1 MYRFQIIA
9 HTQMGE
15 SIGLVGS
22 IPELGAWDLEQ
33 CLHLQ
38 TSGDRY
44 PIWWVDTDID
54 LTPFLDPSNKEKIEY
69 KYVRFSDDNPVQW
82 ESLGVNRWLP
92 LDPDPGTETI
102 TVDDGAFGYVQPWP
116 YGYWSKP
123 KTLLPQGKDGLKI
136 VVIGSSVALGCSAW
150 LLEGWSYHL
159 KQALNKKYGHQ
170 LVNVSMIGAN
180 VTTTMERFAQVVTPE
195 KPDIVIIALSL
206 GNEGLPH
213 CPPHQRSALQR
224 RFETGLQDLIK
235 MTEGIGA
242 IPMLGSLYPN
252 GDYTQDHDWFINET
266 HQQMKSW
273 GVPILDW
280 LEVLRGEQGRWKPGI
295 SFDPAHP
302 NTEGHRLMYEAIDL
316 NLFAITPQDILKKKQ
331 PSPPK
336 PDITIYKDEK
346 GFQVFKNQQDQGLR
360 IINASPHCYMITPSW
375 EDLQTPLEKTA
386 VLTPGIYLA
395 KTISENI
402 PPSLSVS
409 ENGTIETN
417 LDIDPFAEVEYVPA
431 TTFFSPRI
439 SETLYY
445 DGQLGILKQG
455 DKLLRVINESDH
467 QYSIQPMWK
476 EVREALKGAKSGVYV
491 DLVEPDT
498 PFRTMMIGEN
508 GLESRVKIPAK
519 SAVLFQY
526 ECALS
531 DISRVGILPLGDRC
545 AIRMVLHKMEYDG
558 PAYPFDLTR
567 STNLSDVA
575 DIIENGFYDMW
586 NPYFLHYNHDERR
599 IYHSKWTQLSF
610 AHEVEDDEDPLNDMS
625 PVYKR
630 MEKRYGSRS
639 QRFWYTLNH
648 CDEVLFVRTG
658 SANRGQVM
666 DLLCKLEYKCQGK
679 PFRLLLLS
687 EQPSQEFAGLEN
699 VIHYD
704 LYFNPDRMY
713 DDLGYWMYCTDVM
726 RSILDDLGVSSRNL
740 FWCPSKIR

>member
-22 IPELGAWDLEQ
+22 TPELGAWDLEN

-38 TSGDRY
+38 TSSDRY
-44 PIWWVDTDID
+44 PVWWVDTDID
-54 LTPFLDPSNKEKIEY
+54 LTPFLTSSNKEKIEY
-69 KYVRFSDDNPVQW
+69 KYIRFAEDNQVQW
-82 ESLGVNRWLP
+82 ESLGSNRWLP

-116 YGYWSKP
+116 YGYWNTP
-123 KTLLPQGKDGLKI
+123 KTPLSKGKEGLKI
-136 VVIGSSVALGCSAW
+136 VVIGSSVALGCSSW
-150 LLEGWSYHL
+150 LLQGWAYRL
-159 KQALNKKYGHQ
+159 EQALNKKYGHQ
-170 LVNVSMIGAN
+170 LVNVSMLGAN
-180 VTTTMERFAQVVTPE
+180 VTTTMERFSQVVTPE

-206 GNEGLPH
+206 GNEGLAH
-213 CPPHQRSALQR
+213 CPPHQRPAIQR
-224 RFETGLQDLIK
+224 RFETGLEELIK

-242 IPMLGSLYPN
+242 IPILGSLYPN

-266 HQQMKSW
+266 HQRMKTW

-280 LEVLRGEQGRWKPGI
+280 LEVLRGEQGRWKAGI

-316 NLFAITPQDILKKKQ
+316 NLFALTAKDILKKKQ

-336 PDITIYKDEK
+336 PDVTIYQDEK
-346 GFQVFKNQQDQGLR
+346 GFQVLQNQQAQGLH
-360 IINASPHCYMITPSW
+360 IINASPHCYMVTPSW
-375 EDLQTPLEKTA
+375 EDLQKPLEKA
-386 VLTPGIYLA
+386 NLTPGIYLA
-395 KTISENI
+395 KTMGENI

-409 ENGTIETN
+409 ENGTIETS
-417 LDIDPFAEVEYVPA
+417 LELVPFAEVEYVPA
-431 TTFFSPRI
+431 MGFFSPKV
-439 SETLYY
+439 SEILYY

-455 DKLLRVINESDH
+455 EQLLRVINESDH
-467 QYSIQPMWK
+467 EYSIQPMWK
-476 EVREALKGAKSGVYV
+476 EVRQSLKGAKSGVYV
-491 DLVEPDT
+491 DLVEPET

-519 SAVLFQY
+519 SALLFQY
-526 ECALS
+526 QCALE

-567 STNLSDVA
+567 TTNLSDVA
-575 DIIENGFYDMW
+575 DIIENGFFDMW
-586 NPYFLHYNHDERR
+586 NPYFLHYNHDQRR
-599 IYHSKWTQLSF
+599 IYHGKWTELSF

-625 PVYKR
+625 PVYER
-630 MEKRYGSRS
+630 MERRYYSRS
-639 QRFWYTLNH
+639 QRFWHTLNH

-658 SANRGQVM
+658 SASRGQVM
-666 DLLCKLEYKCQGK
+666 DLLYKLEYKCQGK

-713 DDLGYWMYCTDVM
+713 EDLGYWMYCTDVM

-740 FWCPSKIR
+740 FWCPSKIA